1 MTYHEHPDHSADERR
16 SFLLKGASLSCAAG
30 ATMLL
35 STIRSTAVFAADG
48 PVAET
53 TSGKIGGVS
62 TGGEARGQVF
72 YYHSVS
78 FF

>member
-35 STIRSTAVFAADG
+35 STIRSTAVFAAD
-48 PVAET
+48 
-53 TSGKIGGVS
+53 
-62 TGGEARGQVF
+62 EARGQVF